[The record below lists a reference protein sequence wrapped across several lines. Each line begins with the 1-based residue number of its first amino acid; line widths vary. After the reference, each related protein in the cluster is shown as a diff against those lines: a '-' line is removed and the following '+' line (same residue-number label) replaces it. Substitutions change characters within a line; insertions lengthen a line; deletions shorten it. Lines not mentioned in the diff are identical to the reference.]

1 MRLEL
6 MTNELLRK
14 EKSTGESKESEGL
27 KNPKQNSREK
37 ENAVTCSTFSQETEE
52 DSC

>member
-1 MRLEL
+1 

-14 EKSTGESKESEGL
+14 EKSTGENKESEGL
-27 KNPKQNSREK
+27 KNPKENSREK
-37 ENAVTCSTFSQETEE
+37 DNAVTCSTLSQKETEE